1 MVIVALGVMNTAINS
16 ACSIKTSRC
25 ESNRGSHRQGR
36 KNYLYHLVNV
46 TNNRDDSNEYGVR
59 QLTINEL
66 KIIIFYKCN
75 IRKKMKVP
83 SGTLNLEM
91 FEMLESLDSLKIISN
106 AF

>member
-36 KNYLYHLVNV
+36 KNYLYHLVTSRIIV
-46 TNNRDDSNEYGVR
+46 MILMSNESYGVR

-66 KIIIFYKCN
+66 KIII
-75 IRKKMKVP
+75 
-83 SGTLNLEM
+83 
-91 FEMLESLDSLKIISN
+91 
-106 AF
+106 